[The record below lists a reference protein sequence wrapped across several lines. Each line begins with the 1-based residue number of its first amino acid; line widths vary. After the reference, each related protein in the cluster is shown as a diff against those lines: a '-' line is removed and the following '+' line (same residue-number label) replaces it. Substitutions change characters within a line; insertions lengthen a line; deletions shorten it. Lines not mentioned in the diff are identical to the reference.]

1 MRICM
6 IARDIQ
12 RHDAVGNFCRQIHAF
27 LSAQGYDVRMA
38 AENCH
43 PDDRMSVA
51 TLPQVLAELA
61 VDDLILFHFS
71 TSDPE
76 FPAIAAVDNPKIL
89 YFHNITPARFFT
101 DVDEQ
106 TASLV
111 RGGLDLRPL
120 AARFDVLM
128 ANSRVS
134 AKLLHEGL
142 APADQQRIGKSDIVD
157 CPPIIG
163 LDRWAGIEEE
173 SVATPVDSKT
183 TLYVGRLFPHKGVLQ
198 LIEGFAVLAARDPRA
213 RLLCVGGSGIL
224 SYRSALT
231 ARIAE
236 LEPSIAQRV
245 EFLTD
250 VSDGALKSIY
260 ERAGA
265 CVSMSFHEGFGV
277 PLVDALV
284 FDKPLVIRAEAGM
297 IETVGDAA
305 MIIDDPTPG
314 AIADALAAALDDE
327 VTRQRLA
334 AARSRRLDRLRRLAD
349 GHLILDAVNRARAL
363 HRARIV

>member
-1 MRICM
+1 MRIWM

-27 LSAQGYDVRMA
+27 LNAQGYDVWMA

-43 PDDRMSVA
+43 PDDRMSIA
-51 TLPQVLAELA
+51 TLPQALAELA
-61 VDDLILFHFS
+61 ADDPIMFHFS
-71 TSDPE
+71 TSDPG
-76 FPAIAAVDNPKIL
+76 FPAIAALGNPKIL
-89 YFHNITPARFFT
+89 YFHNITPARFFAG
-101 DVDEQ
+101 VDEQ

-111 RGGLDLRPL
+111 SMGLDQRSL

-134 AKLLHEGL
+134 AKILHEGL

-163 LDRWAGIEEE
+163 LERWAGIEEE
-173 SVATPVDSKT
+173 SVAMPVDSRT
-183 TLYVGRLFPHKGVLQ
+183 ALYVGRLFPHKGVLQ
-198 LIEGFAVLAARDPRA
+198 LIEGFAVLAARAPRV
-213 RLLCVGGSGIL
+213 RLLCVGGSGIS
-224 SYRSALT
+224 SYKSVLM

-236 LEPSIAQRV
+236 LESSIAQRV

-250 VSDGALKSIY
+250 ISDGALKSIY
-260 ERAGA
+260 KRAGA

-284 FDKPLVIRAEAGM
+284 FDKPLVIHAEAGM

-305 MIIDDPTPG
+305 IIIDDPTPG

-327 VTRQRLA
+327 ATRQRLA
-334 AARSRRLDRLRRLAD
+334 AARSMRLDRLRRLAD
-349 GHLILDAVNRARAL
+349 GHLILDAVNRARTL